1 LPPRTFADGTQLL
14 GDNSQALEVVAMHS
28 EVETSLRK
36 RELVQDFQPSGL
48 TKRIP
53 IFNGRVVVVDDG
65 CPKVAGANAPAF
77 TTFVFGRGAL
87 ALGLDTTDPED
98 MHETDRNALAH
109 ESYLVSRRRFILHP
123 RGVRWIGT
131 PASTSGPSDVELTTP
146 TNWAKVYLDKNIRIV
161 AIRHNI

>member
-1 LPPRTFADGTQLL
+1 MPCAQLL
-14 GDNSQALEVVAMHS
+14 GDSQALEVVAMHS

-48 TKRIP
+48 TRRIP
-53 IFNGRVVVVDDG
+53 IFNGRIVVVDDG

-77 TTFVFGRGAL
+77 TTFVFGRGAF

-109 ESYLVSRRRFILHP
+109 ESVLVSRRRFILHP

-131 PASTSGPSDVELTTP
+131 PASTSGPSNAELSTP
-146 TNWAKVYLDKNIRIV
+146 TNWVKVYFDKNIRIV